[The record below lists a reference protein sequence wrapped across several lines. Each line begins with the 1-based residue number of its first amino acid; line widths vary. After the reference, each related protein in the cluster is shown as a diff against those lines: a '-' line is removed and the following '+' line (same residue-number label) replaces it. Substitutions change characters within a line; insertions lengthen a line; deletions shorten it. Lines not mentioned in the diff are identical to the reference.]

1 MSKFAPEY
9 PWPGGNGGNGT
20 GKLSKG
26 ETRQILMDKQGG
38 VSPLT
43 GRRLSGILERH
54 HVKELANGGD
64 KFSLANQQ
72 LIPRAE
78 HVGEHLVRSRDTR
91 RTPEDQEREW
101 HTAMGRIS
109 ELNDDELRDFNEYI
123 GRRGVKVRFY

>member
-1 MSKFAPEY
+1 MSKFAPDY
-9 PWPGGNGGNGT
+9 PWPGGNGT

-26 ETRQILMDKQGG
+26 EIRQDLMDRQGG

-43 GRRLSGILERH
+43 GRPLSGNLERH

-64 KFSLANQQ
+64 KSSLDNQQ

-78 HVGEHLVRSRDTR
+78 HVGEHLVRSRDAR

-109 ELNDDELRDFNEYI
+109 ELTDDELRDFNEYI
-123 GRRGVKVRFY
+123 GRKGMKVRFY